1 MQLTDKPLI
10 LSGKLRYTIFKEG
23 QQVHQSP
30 WMPNNIVS
38 NQDNG
43 VNVLASNFTGATAL
57 SFEATSAGIGTG
69 NTAPD
74 DADTG
79 LETPVMT
86 ATPEELRVARANQFL
101 DDINKA
107 TVSFFFT
114 NNQLTN
120 GTEYKEFAIFIGGD
134 PENEENPTARLWS
147 RLLINPTYT
156 HNGGDVR
163 FDYSLKI
170 QS

>member
-1 MQLTDKPLI
+1 MQLTDKSLV
-10 LSGKLRYTIFKEG
+10 LSGKLRYTVFNDG
-23 QQVHQSP
+23 QPVHQSA

-43 VNVLASNFTGATAL
+43 VNVLASNFTGATHL
-57 SFEATSAGIGTG
+57 SYEATSAGIGTG

-79 LETPVMT
+79 LQTPVMSGSD
-86 ATPEELRVARANQFL
+86 ELRVARANQFM
-101 DDINKA
+101 DGVNKA

-114 NNQLTN
+114 NQQLAN
-120 GTEYKEFAIFIGGD
+120 NTEYKEFAIYIGGN
-134 PENEENPTARLWS
+134 PSNEVNPTARLWS

-163 FDYSLKI
+163 FDYNLTI
-170 QS
+170 N